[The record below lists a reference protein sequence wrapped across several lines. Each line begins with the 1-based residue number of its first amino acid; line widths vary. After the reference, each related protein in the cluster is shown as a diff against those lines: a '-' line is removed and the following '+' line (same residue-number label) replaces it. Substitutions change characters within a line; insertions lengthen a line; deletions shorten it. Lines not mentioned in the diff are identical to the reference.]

1 MMPDDLKR
9 KLRQLRKLESR
20 IRFKNIP
27 SNSSNKY
34 IWDEYFSTK
43 DEENRFVKYNMN
55 LLLEMNH
62 DQLKEVFA
70 EYSCHVY
77 YQFNKE
83 KGFSSF
89 DSHDTSLL
97 RTLELPPYAS
107 ADDIKVKFRELA
119 KKYHPDTGGDNDTF
133 IELVNTYKKL
143 MDEI

>member
-1 MMPDDLKR
+1 MPDDLKR

-62 DQLKEVFA
+62 DQLKEVFD

-83 KGFSSF
+83 NGFSSF